1 VSGAPTPAGD
11 SPAADDLPTDDRPP
25 VGGPRARARLL
36 ADGMTARITAHGA
49 LTAKIDGDE
58 TRLLDGRTVVASFEA
73 GEGAVLVDL
82 DPRAGVG
89 DPARMKRLGRPHPDP
104 ALSREGWRRIEV
116 KNRADGAR
124 VVNALRPPKEK
135 TTGEID
141 YRLVKRIADGEAVV
155 GPIRLRRLRAP
166 PSPDDGVRV
175 FVDGAWPRGVDPKD
189 VPHDAWVPEV
199 APSPIVLRAYGP
211 TAARDAAFRRAYLS
225 ELRGSAKAEA
235 VSRLRAMR
243 RKGRLT
249 LLTDLREVT
258 HGHAA
263 ILARAL
269 SQSKTPTV

>member
-1 VSGAPTPAGD
+1 MRPGKGD
-11 SPAADDLPTDDRPP
+11 EPAADDVPAAGEP

-36 ADGMTARITAHGA
+36 VAGMVSRITGHGA
-49 LTAKIDGDE
+49 LAAEADGDE
-58 TRLLDGRTVVASFEA
+58 TSLVAAGRGVVARFVA
-73 GEGAVLVDL
+73 GQGEVVVDL

-89 DPARMKRLGRPHPDP
+89 DPERLRRLGRPHPDR
-104 ALSREGWRRIEV
+104 ALAAKGRRRVEV
-116 KNRADGAR
+116 RNRADGAR

-135 TTGEID
+135 TTGEVD
-141 YRLVKRIADGEAVV
+141 HRLVKRIADGEGVV

-175 FVDGAWPRGVDPKD
+175 FVDAEWPRGVAAKD

-199 APSPIVLRAYGP
+199 APSPIVRRAYGP

-225 ELRGSAKAEA
+225 ELRGSSKAEA
-235 VSRLRAMR
+235 VSRLRALR